1 VAEVAL
7 YNWQGVPDITSIK
20 LDGSTSFTIGD
31 DLTPAG
37 GGYRVV
43 LAYLP
48 NVSAGAHTLTVTAN
62 GDMLNAVL
70 ITSEFS
76 GVATSSP
83 VDGAGA
89 SANGYGYTPNSGT
102 FTTTNGSDLW
112 VAVFTGGTST
122 TSVTAGSGWT
132 VPNNGYATGT
142 GSSFPEC
149 GLEYEIAN
157 SQTSG
162 SGSFTITSEPNW
174 SAAAI
179 AFKP

>member
-1 VAEVAL
+1 MAEVAL
-7 YNWQGVPDITSIK
+7 YNWAGVPDITSIK
-20 LDGSTSFTIGD
+20 LDGSTSCTISQ

-62 GDMLNAVL
+62 GNMLNAVL
-70 ITSEFS
+70 IASEFS

-89 SANGYGYTPNSGT
+89 SANGYGTTPSSGT

-112 VAVFTGGTST
+112 VAVFTGGTTT

-132 VPNNGYATGT
+132 VPANGYATGT
-142 GSSFPEC
+142 GSAYPEC
-149 GLEYEIAN
+149 GFEYEIAS

-162 SGSFTITSEPNW
+162 SGSFTITSSPNW